1 MRVGTAG
8 WNIPAAFRSSF
19 PVEGS
24 HLQRYSQVLNAVEIN
39 STFYNFHQAKTFER
53 WATETPDD
61 FEFSIKL
68 HQSFTHKCDLKPKV
82 KELKEFFT
90 SIHHLGNKW
99 KVLLLQFPG
108 KMEFHYDKMARFYE
122 LVRKNF
128 DGYVVVEPRNETW
141 ISKESRLLL
150 KEFQVSKVIADPER
164 CSSNLKSVITSGGIA
179 YYRLHGSPV
188 IYRSS
193 YSQTDLNKLKQELQG
208 HKRAWCIFDN
218 TTFGAAME
226 NALFL
231 MK

>member
-8 WNIPAAFRSSF
+8 WNIPAQFRSSF
-19 PVEGS
+19 PEEGS
-24 HLQRYSQVLNAVEIN
+24 HLTRYSQILNAVEIN
-39 STFYNFHQAKTFER
+39 STFYKFHQAKTFER
-53 WATETPDD
+53 WASETPED

-68 HQSFTHKCDLKPKV
+68 HQSFTHKCELKPKA
-82 KELKEFFT
+82 KELKEFF
-90 SIHHLGNKW
+90 SSVHHLGPKF

-108 KMEFHYDKMARFYE
+108 KMLFHEKCMARFYD

-128 DGYVVVEPRNETW
+128 DGYIVVEPRNETW
-141 ISKESRLLL
+141 LSKESRLLL
-150 KEFQVSKVIADPER
+150 REFNISKVIADPER
-164 CSSNLKSVITSGGIA
+164 CPSQLKSVHTYGGLA

-193 YSQTDLNKLKQELQG
+193 YSAAYLKKLKKELQG
-208 HKRAWCIFDN
+208 HKRGWCIFDN
-218 TTFGAAME
+218 TTFGSATE